1 MKKALFAGI
10 AFALP
15 YVAFAQS
22 VNSFLDTAGS
32 ILNRLIPLLI
42 LLALVVFFWG
52 LIQYI
57 VNPGEGHA
65 NGRTKMIAGLLAL
78 FIMLTVFGIIKVA
91 QNTLGIGNNA
101 NDSQIQYPQIQTGT
115 NVR

>member
-1 MKKALFAGI
+1 MKKALFAAA

-15 YVAFAQS
+15 FVASAQS
-22 VNSFLDTAGS
+22 LNSFLDTAGN

-52 LIQYI
+52 LVQYI
-57 VNPGEGHA
+57 INPGEGHA
-65 NGRTKMIAGLLAL
+65 NGKTKMIAGLLAL

-91 QNTLGIGNNA
+91 QNTLGIGGNDLGGVTIPQVPTNPNN
-101 NDSQIQYPQIQTGT
+101 
-115 NVR
+115 